1 MSGQVL
7 EALLQWRTGAIAE
20 DQLQIGVIKDAHLTQ
35 IARSNRRTTSEIES
49 MLPRTAKPMA
59 GHIANVIAGVQES
72 GSDRDAANPAQVSQ
86 PAEAVSAPAS
96 PIIGNTL
103 DLTSDDFCEF
113 DYSTDGTSDAKLQ
126 AKRSRGGYRIA
137 WEPFQVAGDQ
147 VVVYRVVSSE
157 EHAAYKPEVGEL
169 LGSTTETSLTD
180 LRPPSSAVRF
190 VQVWC
195 HVGRTVADA
204 ASEQPTLLGTA
215 QIISPVVDL
224 AISEDEGTIIGRW
237 DTWPG
242 VTVVRVMRTSLS
254 GALGSAGQVRLHP
267 DDDNLGGFVD
277 STAER
282 GQRYLYRAICEVP
295 VGSGTEL
302 SPPVE
307 EVVQVSVILS
317 PVLDL
322 SVDTYGDADEPRFDL
337 QWSSP
342 PVGKVVIYR
351 TETGPKPGVE
361 ESVLAE
367 GALEASGGLPSDARL
382 IHPIKGAQTGNCVM
396 AEVSWPR
403 GWTRAYFTPVTT
415 LDNAVQVGKTVTAT
429 RPLGAV
435 RHLRLVER
443 CAEQLLTFAWPEGAA
458 AIEVHVS
465 SRGMDSASA
474 LAQPAGHEISRS
486 RYERDGGLHFPSQL
500 PANGCSVHVVPVSY
514 TAGNKV
520 LGAPSVV
527 DYPGLLRVQ
536 YDIIARSAGLVL
548 DIALAPE
555 RDTHGSPPFI
565 LVYNANRLPLSSM
578 DGTAVDVWAAGTDG
592 GGRAKQFQ
600 PVQLNRADRGVTW
613 SADVRGLYGYVRLF
627 ADLLPTHRSTF
638 ALIDPAVEK
647 LWVDGREIAGGQTG

>member
-1 MSGQVL
+1 S
-7 EALLQWRTGAIAE
+7 
-20 DQLQIGVIKDAHLTQ
+20 
-35 IARSNRRTTSEIES
+35 
-49 MLPRTAKPMA
+49 
-59 GHIANVIAGVQES
+59 
-72 GSDRDAANPAQVSQ
+72 SD
-86 PAEAVSAPAS
+86 
-96 PIIGNTL
+96 L
-103 DLTSDDFCEF
+103 
-113 DYSTDGTSDAKLQ
+113 
-126 AKRSRGGYRIA
+126 
-137 WEPFQVAGDQ
+137 
-147 VVVYRVVSSE
+147 
-157 EHAAYKPEVGEL
+157 
-169 LGSTTETSLTD
+169 
-180 LRPPSSAVRF
+180 
-190 VQVWC
+190 
-195 HVGRTVADA
+195 
-204 ASEQPTLLGTA
+204 
-215 QIISPVVDL
+215 
-224 AISEDEGTIIGRW
+224 
-237 DTWPG
+237 
-242 VTVVRVMRTSLS
+242 
-254 GALGSAGQVRLHP
+254 
-267 DDDNLGGFVD
+267 
-277 STAER
+277 
-282 GQRYLYRAICEVP
+282 
-295 VGSGTEL
+295 
-302 SPPVE
+302 
-307 EVVQVSVILS
+307 
-317 PVLDL
+317 
-322 SVDTYGDADEPRFDL
+322 
-337 QWSSP
+337 
-342 PVGKVVIYR
+342 
-351 TETGPKPGVE
+351 
-361 ESVLAE
+361 
-367 GALEASGGLPSDARL
+367 
-382 IHPIKGAQTGNCVM
+382 TGNCVM